1 MIFLAQAYRW
11 RRVVSAW
18 MLGMLVGAALMGAM
32 LESRLKAAYLEVQRL
47 ELTVSEQAVTLEKLN
62 KQQTRRFVVKEVS
75 ELVEYPEEAVRLAV
89 EEQIHRLLKE
99 FIGREVHDLDPF
111 LLYNLFD
118 GRTVS
123 LEAKSM
129 KLRVKALM
137 ISEKLVIYVQ
147 AVEQKAGL

>member
-1 MIFLAQAYRW
+1 MIFLAPVNRW
-11 RRVVSAW
+11 RKVISAW
-18 MLGMLVGAALMGAM
+18 VLGMLIGAALMGAM
-32 LESRLKAAYLEVQRL
+32 LESRLKAAYLDVQRL
-47 ELTVSEQAVTLEKLN
+47 QLTVSEQAATLEKLN
-62 KQQTRRFVVKEVS
+62 KQQTQRFVVKEVD
-75 ELVEYPEEAVRLAV
+75 ELVAFPEEAVRLAV
-89 EEQIHRLLKE
+89 EEQIHRILKE
-99 FIGREVHDLDPF
+99 FIGREVRDLDPF